1 MMKKWFLLICVIA
14 STQAFAQDGTVP
26 EKKGGLDPSRLFFG
40 GNFGASFGNFT
51 FINVS
56 PQVGYRITPS
66 FSAGT
71 GVNFIYQSNKINY
84 GSYTQ
89 KSNYGYA
96 GLNVFGRL
104 NLFKF
109 LLANVQPE
117 LNYAWGKISEDPG
130 NFEVKQPGEFVPS
143 LLLGGGV
150 AIPTGRNGAMVA
162 MIQYDVLQNDL
173 SPYGK
178 RAFVT
183 FGFNF

>member
-1 MMKKWFLLICVIA
+1 MKKIMLLFAVMA
-14 STQAFAQDGTVP
+14 SLQVFAQEEAAP

-56 PQVGYRITPS
+56 PQVGYRVTET

-71 GVNFIYQSNKINY
+71 GINFIYQSNKVNY

-104 NLFKF
+104 NLFKY

-117 LNYAWGKISEDPG
+117 LNYAWGKTSIDPG
-130 NFEVKQPGEFVPS
+130 NEEIKQPGKFVPS

-150 AIPTGRNGAMVA
+150 AIPTGQRGAMVA

>member
-1 MMKKWFLLICVIA
+1 MMKRSLLVICMMATLGVY
-14 STQAFAQDGTVP
+14 AQDENAP

-56 PQVGYRITPS
+56 PQVGYRVSPI

-71 GVNFIYQSNKINY
+71 GVNFIYQGNKVNY

-89 KSNYGYA
+89 KSTYGYV

-104 NLFKF
+104 NPFKF
-109 LLANVQPE
+109 LIANVQPE
-117 LNYAWGKISEDPG
+117 LNYVWGKITEDPG
-130 NFEVKQPGEFVPS
+130 NFEVKQPGKFVPS

-150 AIPTGRNGAMVA
+150 AIPTGQRGAMVA

-173 SPYGK
+173 SPYGR

>member
-1 MMKKWFLLICVIA
+1 MMKKLLLVICA
-14 STQAFAQDGTVP
+14 CATFQAMAQDEVAP
-26 EKKGGLDPSRLFFG
+26 QKKGGLDPSRLFFG

-51 FINVS
+51 FINIS
-56 PQVGYRITPS
+56 PQVGYRITPA

-71 GVNFIYQSNKINY
+71 GVNFIYQSNKLDY
-84 GSYTQ
+84 GSYVQ

-104 NLFKF
+104 NLFRY

-117 LNYAWGKISEDPG
+117 INYAWGKISEDPG
-130 NFEVKQPGEFVPS
+130 NFEVKQPGKFVPS

-150 AIPTGRNGAMVA
+150 AIPTGQRGALVA